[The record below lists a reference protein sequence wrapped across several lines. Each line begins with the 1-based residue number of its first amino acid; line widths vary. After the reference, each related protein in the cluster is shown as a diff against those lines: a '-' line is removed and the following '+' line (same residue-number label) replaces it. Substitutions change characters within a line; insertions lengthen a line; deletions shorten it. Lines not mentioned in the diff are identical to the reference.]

1 MLNGL
6 IFASRFDM
14 GYHDLSASVC
24 ISAFQIVYLLSCG
37 HPSGKF
43 DFVSCAQP
51 KMLGCWDVGC
61 CWMLLDAVGKLG
73 KQEAEVWCL
82 ERRAFREL
90 VIRSFSKIGGVAVAM
105 KLFGMLQDVK
115 P

>member
-51 KMLGCWDVGC
+51 KMLGCWDVGMLDAVGC
-61 CWMLLDAVGKLG
+61 CWMLLASL
-73 KQEAEVWCL
+73 AN
-82 ERRAFREL
+82 RRLKCGAWREEP
-90 VIRSFSKIGGVAVAM
+90 SESW
-105 KLFGMLQDVK
+105 
-115 P
+115 